1 MDGLRQAAAK
11 LLPGQ
16 AEGDPHSPS
25 SGELWSPPPRE
36 LAPDPCKLPH
46 QLWGRSSCRNPVPQ
60 ERHLLVIGT
69 MEMAGLVLDLA
80 LGSELPRRQ
89 KGDGWSGVGEG
100 RRVVCSAT
108 SVFLRL

>member
-11 LLPGQ
+11 LLPRAGRGRPTLPFKWG
-16 AEGDPHSPS
+16 ALG
-25 SGELWSPPPRE
+25 PRE

-46 QLWGRSSCRNPVPQ
+46 QRWGKSSCLNPVPQ

-69 MEMAGLVLDLA
+69 MERAGLDLDLA

-89 KGDGWSGVGEG
+89 RG
-100 RRVVCSAT
+100 
-108 SVFLRL
+108 

>member
-1 MDGLRQAAAK
+1 MDSDRLRQSSFQGRQRETHTP
-11 LLPGQ
+11 LQ
-16 AEGDPHSPS
+16 VES
-25 SGELWSPPPRE
+25 SGPPPPRE

>member
-11 LLPGQ
+11 LLPRAGRRRPTLPFKWG
-16 AEGDPHSPS
+16 ALGP
-25 SGELWSPPPRE
+25 WE

-46 QLWGRSSCRNPVPQ
+46 QRWGKSSCLNPVPQ

-69 MEMAGLVLDLA
+69 MEMAGLDLDLA

-89 KGDGWSGVGEG
+89 RG
-100 RRVVCSAT
+100 
-108 SVFLRL
+108 